1 MVDLV
6 KELCEKEKTI
16 AAERDRIEHSRVSS
30 EDARSKCRSMA
41 AAVVK
46 LRKELERAHKGTITA
61 QSKLRGTCDKHRAL
75 MQIVLQ
81 VHQSYLRSCIN
92 AR

>member
-46 LRKELERAHKGTITA
+46 LRKLAGAPGAASHSLKTLSMRTAKQQEEVSRLTIT
-61 QSKLRGTCDKHRAL
+61 ST
-75 MQIVLQ
+75 
-81 VHQSYLRSCIN
+81 
-92 AR
+92 